1 MSQKDT
7 LLVKKIINYTSGIE
21 TPLFDKNTTQ
31 TVIYCTHFSNY
42 QIVIPTTYSQFTKP
56 SLQEGW
62 NKCKIFYISLLSL
75 SLNNPPKTCFHSPG
89 LSETRLDVLLKIQ
102 CYLWDGMIMLNRKQV
117 SRSSYSR
124 TPTWV
129 FFNAARAIT
138 RLCRWN
144 GPCVRTGM

>member
-1 MSQKDT
+1 MFDSGDAGNPETTLTKRERAKRHASRHIKVLVSLNNLKKALSQKDA

-21 TPLFDKNTTQ
+21 TPLFDKNTTR

-102 CYLWDGMIMLNRKQV
+102 CYL
-117 SRSSYSR
+117 
-124 TPTWV
+124 
-129 FFNAARAIT
+129 
-138 RLCRWN
+138 
-144 GPCVRTGM
+144 